1 LHSLPHGCF
10 LALFVWFRDKTGTI
24 LAMALQFLPRIFLGV
39 SLALSICVSL
49 ASADADEAQHTKL
62 LLGQHVFF
70 ATGLPAEARTIKAE
84 WIKEAAER
92 QVPIQITNAVIAGHL
107 LLSTQKLVRELR
119 LVNCTFDGVLDLSNA
134 VLARDFYVD
143 GGEFKNGVT
152 LNGAIFEANVN
163 LSNVAFSNFD
173 MSEATV
179 LGAFGV
185 MGATFSEH
193 ARFTRARFSGATR
206 FINAK
211 FASSVDFDYAEF
223 HAVAKFDG
231 SIFTKYASFDNVQF
245 LSDVAFGGA
254 PGIKGANAQFLNRA
268 TFRATRVVGEADM
281 RGVSFI
287 GDADFTLLKVTG
299 ELSFNGASF
308 ANSATF
314 TGLEAESDVDF
325 AGVLFKGPFI
335 YGRTHTKGILSFVGT
350 SAGRYASFQNQA
362 TFDYSTI
369 DRGIEIS
376 DVIFFRT
383 ASFGLAKI
391 GGFFVLQDCQFKQ
404 DLLLGG
410 SQIGAASFRGIVVI
424 GKANF
429 RSVHFYEKVSFQSS
443 DKTSTLD
450 FFDDADFSDAIF
462 DKHVIWKDTKFHKN
476 AEFSGTQFG
485 SQLEIQSTSF
495 DGKSNFSGSEFAG
508 PAYFGKNESE
518 TKASLVRFSDVM
530 FDYSQFRK
538 DAHFESSIFSGKLGL
553 RGVQFRSVL
562 FASNGRVSDQEQ
574 FSGPIDLRGTA
585 YDFIDANWDHLL
597 KLRDGGTRTRP
608 YDPQIYLTLEH
619 VLRGEGRDSQADH
632 VYLLGRD
639 AERSSLPLVT
649 RAVYFL
655 WGSVLGYGTGYRVW
669 IISFFIV
676 FFGAFFFWLTAAKE
690 AKPQRRA
697 ALGYGF
703 RQFLPIDLPFK
714 SEWEPSRVGL
724 VPIFKRRFLAPSSVA
739 VSLRIIGWI
748 LVPILVY
755 ATVEIIRRT
764 PK

>member
-1 LHSLPHGCF
+1 MTP
-10 LALFVWFRDKTGTI
+10 DKTRTI
-24 LAMALQFLPRIFLGV
+24 LAMTLQFLSRIFIGV

-84 WIKEAAER
+84 WVKEAVER
-92 QVPIQITNAVIAGHL
+92 QVPVQITNAVIAGHL
-107 LLSTQKLVRELR
+107 LLSAQKLVRELK
-119 LVNCTFDGVLDLSNA
+119 LANCTFDGVLDLSNA
-134 VLARDFYVD
+134 VLARNFYLD
-143 GGEFKNGVT
+143 GGEFKNGIT
-152 LNGAIFEANVN
+152 LNGAIFEANVHFN
-163 LSNVAFSNFD
+163 YVTFSNFD

-179 LGAFGV
+179 LGAFEV

-193 ARFTRARFSGATR
+193 ARFTRAKFSGATTFVKAEFR
-206 FINAK
+206 
-211 FASSVDFDYAEF
+211 SSADFDYAEF
-223 HAVAKFDG
+223 HAVAAFDG

-287 GDADFTLLKVTG
+287 GDADFTLFRVTG

-325 AGVLFKGPFI
+325 TGVLFKGPFI
-335 YGRTHTKGILSFVGT
+335 YGRTHTKGILSFEGKGD
-350 SAGRYASFQNQA
+350 GRTASFQNQA

-376 DVIFFRT
+376 NVVFLRT

-391 GGFFVLQDCQFKQ
+391 GGFFLLQDCRFKQ
-404 DLLLGG
+404 DLFLGG
-410 SQIGAASFRGIVVI
+410 SQIIGAASFRGIVVE
-424 GKANF
+424 GKATF
-429 RSVHFYEKVSFQSS
+429 RSSHFYEKVSFQSS

-462 DKHVIWKDTKFHKN
+462 DKHVIWKDAKFHKS

-495 DGKSNFSGSEFAG
+495 EGKSNFSGSEFAG

-518 TKASLVRFSDVM
+518 TKASVVQFSDVM

-538 DAHFESSIFSGKLGL
+538 DAHFESSVFRGKLGL
-553 RGVQFRSVL
+553 RGVQFKSVL
-562 FASNGRVSDQEQ
+562 FASNGRVLGQEQ
-574 FSGPIDLRGTA
+574 FSGPIDLKGTA
-585 YDFIDANWDHLL
+585 YDRIETNWGQLL
-597 KLRDGGTRTRP
+597 KLRDGKERIQP
-608 YDPQIYLTLEH
+608 YDPQIYENLEH
-619 VLRGEGRDSQADH
+619 VLRAQGLDSQAED
-632 VYLLGRD
+632 VYTFRREVEQAKLPWTSWLGYFIWGKLLR
-639 AERSSLPLVT
+639 
-649 RAVYFL
+649 
-655 WGSVLGYGTGYRVW
+655 YGTGYRAW
-669 IISFFIV
+669 AISFILILLGAI
-676 FFGAFFFWLTAAKE
+676 FFLFFASRDEKRSLPTSLN
-690 AKPQRRA
+690 RS
-697 ALGYGF
+697 L
-703 RQFLPIDLPFK
+703 RQFLPLDLPGSK
-714 SEWEPSRVGL
+714 WEVEKLG
-724 VPIFKRRFLAPSSVA
+724 VAPVTA
-739 VSLRIIGWI
+739 AAILRIFGWFLI
-748 LVPILVY
+748 PILVL
-755 ATVEIIRRT
+755 TVIEFFHRT